1 MQETAQQY
9 TQRVL
14 GYLEGKQALRVQQ
27 STPQKLALL
36 TKRLDRKR
44 LTKRPAP
51 DKWSVAEIL
60 AHLAD
65 AELVI
70 GWRLRMML
78 TSSGTSIQGYDQDL
92 WASTFNYG
100 RRDPKVSL
108 ETFRVLRESNLALL
122 KTVSKNLLENYGM
135 HSERGKETV
144 TYFTQLVAG
153 HDLNHLH
160 QVEKI
165 VKAPRARKR

>member
-14 GYLEGKQALRVQQ
+14 GYLDGKPALRVQQ
-27 STPQKLALL
+27 STPQKLAIL
-36 TKRLDRKR
+36 TKRLDRKK
-44 LTKRPAP
+44 LAKRPAP

-78 TSSGTSIQGYDQDL
+78 TSNGTPIQGYDQDL

-122 KTVSKNLLENYGM
+122 KTVPKNLLENYGM
-135 HSERGKETV
+135 HSERGKETI
-144 TYFTQLVAG
+144 TYFTHLVAG
-153 HDLNHLH
+153 HDLNHLQ

>member
-1 MQETAQQY
+1 MQAAAQQY
-9 TQRVL
+9 TQRIL
-14 GYLEGKQALRVQQ
+14 GFVEGKQALRVQR

-44 LTKRPAP
+44 LTKRPALNT
-51 DKWSVAEIL
+51 WSVAEIL

-65 AELVI
+65 VELAV

-78 TSSGTSIQGYDQDL
+78 TANGTPIQGYDQDL
-92 WASTFNYG
+92 WAKTFNYG
-100 RRDPKVSL
+100 RRDPKISL

-122 KTVSKNLLENYGM
+122 KTVPKNLLENYCI

-144 TYFTQLVAG
+144 THLTNMVAG
-153 HDLNHLH
+153 HDLNHLR

-165 VKAPRARKR
+165 AKAPKH